1 MISEAKANEILSS
14 GGDERIKLDEKGL
27 NSHHLTPISPFPQ
40 LNRGTCTCSV
50 IAKER
55 ISEVDGYY
63 NDYLSKGHQAYR
75 DSVESEMFEVL
86 NLDRDY
92 DIFFAPS
99 GTDLCYFP
107 MLFSHL
113 LQDPKKGLLNVV
125 TNIDE
130 LGRGVKLAYSGEL
143 YFNENHIIKETGPLT
158 ENSFTKN
165 IQTKFIQARE
175 DDGTTRQKAQ
185 ILRDTILG
193 NQDEYNVVLN
203 LNVCSKS
210 GIVDDLTIID
220 ELKDVPHLYIIV
232 DCCQFR
238 NDRLLLQK
246 LLDMNCMIMI
256 TGSKFFSAPPFCAAM
271 VTPKSIGDE
280 LNKIDADY
288 QVPELFR
295 KIFAQ
300 SDIPNRLEV
309 FKSKFHDVEN
319 PGLFTRWK
327 VALNDMRGFF
337 EIEDQGTEII
347 QSWGEHVSNYIAQ
360 SPYFEIMPKCE
371 RNFKSIISFKVKS
384 QKTGEFLDY
393 EELKEVRKHLLTN
406 IYERNGGKTKL
417 IIGQPVKYNGGAFLR
432 VALGARNILNYLI
445 GDLPFEEDEFIIDKI
460 TELVD

>member
-1 MISEAKANEILSS
+1 MISEEKANELLSS
-14 GGDERIKLDEKGL
+14 GGDERIVLDENKL

-63 NDYLSKGHQAYR
+63 NDYLKNGHQAYR
-75 DSVESEMFEVL
+75 DSVEQDMFDIL
-86 NLDRDY
+86 NLDRSY

-107 MLFSHL
+107 MLFAHL
-113 LQDPKKGLLNVV
+113 LQDPNKGLLNVV

-143 YFNENHIIKETGPLT
+143 YFKENHIIKATGELKENNFHKNLET
-158 ENSFTKN
+158 
-165 IQTKFIQARE
+165 QFIQARE
-175 DDGTTRQKAQ
+175 DDGTTTPKAK
-185 ILRDTILG
+185 IIRDTILG
-193 NQDEYNVVLN
+193 NQDKYNVVLN

-210 GIVDDLTIID
+210 GIVDDLSIID
-220 ELKDVPHLYIIV
+220 ELKNVPNLYIIV

-271 VTPKSIGDE
+271 ITPSSIGND
-280 LNKIDADY
+280 LNKLDLEY
-288 QVPELFR
+288 EVPELFR
-295 KIFAQ
+295 KIFTQ
-300 SDIPNRLEV
+300 SDIPNRLAN

-327 VALNDMRGFF
+327 VALADMRGFF
-337 EIEDQGTEII
+337 EVEDQGTEII
-347 QSWGEHVSNYIAQ
+347 QKWGAHVSDYISK

-371 RNFKSIISFKVKS
+371 RNFKSIISFKVRNP
-384 QKTGEFLDY
+384 KTGTFLDY
-393 EELKEVRKHLLTN
+393 DELREVRKQLLTN
-406 IYERNGGKTKL
+406 IYERNGGKTKV